1 MDCNNEP
8 QKFDNTCK
16 AIFNLKDYLNSCIN
30 IEPQTSPLNQLFRF
44 SEYGTL
50 GAEYT
55 LKALKNSFKNNELLD
70 YVIHPQKMTEDAQRL
85 PQATEN
91 NSQSTA
97 KIFQTLWITSKE
109 NPEPINHQLE
119 NFITQSKKLNEYQI
133 AIWTNIDPDRLKE
146 QNPKVTEE
154 NIQVYNIAHITTEY
168 KQLLDFI
175 LDPKNYVDNVR
186 SFNGLIID
194 LAKNIIMESV
204 GGFIADLNF
213 QFDPNFKQSSLESY
227 DFIAHYMGFNIIE
240 NGFFIAKPHH
250 IIFRELLNIQEE
262 MLFSTECS
270 LQELKAINSNKE
282 GIFSMIPLMMAYL
295 KYNNLEGNIDALT
308 PHDLCFQEHHIANI
322 KAHESIYHKLE
333 SNDPAE
339 VKEYAISLVN
349 NINYGICF
357 SSIIEEPIGIDY
369 QSRSW
374 ELAEL

>member
-1 MDCNNEP
+1 MI
-8 QKFDNTCK
+8 DNTCK
-16 AIFNLKDYLNSCIN
+16 SIFNLKDHLNSCIN
-30 IEPQTSPLNQLFRF
+30 IDPQPHLLNQLFRF

-55 LKALKNSFKNNELLD
+55 LKALKNIFKNNDLLD
-70 YVIHPQKMTEDAQRL
+70 YVTHPQKMTADAQRL
-85 PQATEN
+85 PQAPDKKTPN
-91 NSQSTA
+91 IP

-109 NPEPINHQLE
+109 NPQRINNQLE

-133 AIWTNIDPDRLKE
+133 VIWTNIDSNKLKE
-146 QNPKVTEE
+146 QNPKIIEE
-154 NIQVYNIAHITTEY
+154 NIQVYNIAHIATEY

-175 LDPKNYVDNVR
+175 LFPKNYVDDVR

-194 LAKNIIMESV
+194 LAKNIIMESA
-204 GGFIADLNF
+204 GGFLADLNF
-213 QFDPNFKQSSLESY
+213 ELDPNFKESSLQSY
-227 DFIAHYMGFNIIE
+227 NFIAHYMGFNIIE
-240 NGFFIAKPHH
+240 NGFFIASPHH

-282 GIFSMIPLMMAYL
+282 GIFSMIPLMMTYL

-308 PHDLCFQEHHIANI
+308 PHDLCFEDHQPNI
-322 KAHESIYHKLE
+322 INIQAHEDIYHQLE
-333 SNDPAE
+333 SNDPSE
-339 VKEYAISLVN
+339 LKEYAISLVN

-357 SSIIEEPIGIDY
+357 KSVIEEPIGIDH

-374 ELAEL
+374 ELADLS